1 MNPTNI
7 TACQRWTALALL
19 AAVEFMLLLDTAI
32 VTIATPAIQASLH
45 LSEADLPSIQNAYL
59 LVFGGFLLLGGR
71 AADLLGRKRF
81 YLIGLGVFTASSLLA
96 GLAPSGAVLLLAR
109 VAGRRRGDRDSSRAL
124 AAGDDLH
131 QFGGV
136 QSRVRHLGRDRR
148 RGGLFGILL
157 GGLLTQLAGWPW
169 IFLIN
174 VPVGVMALLVSP
186 RLLPESHAQGVR
198 RLDFTGALAAT
209 AAVLL
214 VAYAPIAGQEQGWTS
229 VQALGSLGLA
239 VALVALFVTIEAR
252 SPAPLVPLRIF
263 RNRNANGANLVSFL
277 AGASP
282 CADILPALALPP
294 AGAAL

>member
-1 MNPTNI
+1 MQGVG
-7 TACQRWTALALL
+7 A
-19 AAVEFMLLLDTAI
+19 AI
-32 VTIATPAIQASLH
+32 VIPAEHS
-45 LSEADLPSIQNAYL
+45 L
-59 LVFGGFLLLGGR
+59 LVTIFTNSEEFNRAFGIWGAIG
-71 AADLLGRKRF
+71 AA
-81 YLIGLGVFTASSLLA
+81 
-96 GLAPSGAVLLLAR
+96 
-109 VAGRRRGDRDSSRAL
+109 
-124 AAGDDLH
+124 
-131 QFGGV
+131 
-136 QSRVRHLGRDRR
+136 
-148 RGGLFGILL
+148 GGLFGILL